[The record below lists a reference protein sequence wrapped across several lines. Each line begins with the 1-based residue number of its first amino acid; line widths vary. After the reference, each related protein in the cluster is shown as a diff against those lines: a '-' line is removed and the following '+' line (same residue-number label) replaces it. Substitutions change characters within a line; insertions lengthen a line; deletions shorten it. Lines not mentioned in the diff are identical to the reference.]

1 MPISFF
7 FSLLLLVEL
16 SVSFLPRFGAM
27 NNLESLLY
35 SSSFC
40 NTFIRDCRIISKKGI
55 MRLAISHKSTAFTY
69 DVLGRASEM
78 LMKSVVNTSSVVT
91 LTVAMASK
99 SDG

>member
-1 MPISFF
+1 
-7 FSLLLLVEL
+7 
-16 SVSFLPRFGAM
+16 M

-35 SSSFC
+35 SSSVC
-40 NTFIRDCRIISKKGI
+40 NIFTRDCRIISKKGI